1 MSSSGLSKARLDRM
15 HDIRLNDAE
24 HGPPGNRRFRWER
37 TFLLR
42 RLKALHLEFT
52 PVKP

>member
-1 MSSSGLSKARLDRM
+1 MADV
-15 HDIRLNDAE
+15 RLNEAE
-24 HGPPGNRRFRWER
+24 HGPPGERSFRWER

-52 PVKP
+52 PVTP

>member
-1 MSSSGLSKARLDRM
+1 MA
-15 HDIRLNDAE
+15 DIRLAEAE
-24 HGPPGNRRFRWER
+24 HGPPGERTFRWER

-52 PVKP
+52 AVSR